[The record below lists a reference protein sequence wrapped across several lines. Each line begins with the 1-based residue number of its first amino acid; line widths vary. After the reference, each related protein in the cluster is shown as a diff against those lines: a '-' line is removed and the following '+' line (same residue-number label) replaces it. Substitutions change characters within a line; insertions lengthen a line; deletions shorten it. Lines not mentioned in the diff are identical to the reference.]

1 MQSRKTGTI
10 LMTLLVSAALVISGC
25 SGATKGA
32 TIGGIAGAATG
43 AAVGGGK
50 GAAIG
55 GAVGVA
61 AGAIIGDY
69 MAKQKEELDK
79 VPGADVKQVGEE
91 LVVTFDSPILF
102 DTNSSVL
109 KSQSRQLLNDVARV
123 LLDYPDTDVL
133 VKGHT
138 DDTGSENHNQGLSE
152 RRAGSV
158 HNYLVTRGISSSR
171 LDSMGFGESM
181 PIASNTNSSGRADNR
196 RVELQIAANR
206 ALKARA
212 EDGSSR

>member
-1 MQSRKTGTI
+1 MQWRKTGT
-10 LMTLLVSAALVISGC
+10 LTVALLVSVALVLGGC
-25 SGATKGA
+25 SGAKKGA
-32 TIGGIAGAATG
+32 AIGGIAGAATG

-79 VPGADVKQVGEE
+79 VPGADVEQVGDE

-102 DTNSSVL
+102 DTDSSVL
-109 KSQSRQLLNDVARV
+109 KPQSKQLLDDVARV
-123 LLDYPDTDVL
+123 LTDYPDTNVL

-138 DDTGSENHNQGLSE
+138 DNTGSESHNQSLSE
-152 RRAGSV
+152 RRAHAV
-158 HNYLVTRGISSSR
+158 HNYLVTQGVTVAR
-171 LDSMGFGESM
+171 LNSMGFGESM
-181 PIASNTNSSGRADNR
+181 PVADNGTNYGRSQNR
-196 RVELQIAANR
+196 RVELQIAANQ
-206 ALKARA
+206 ALKSRA
-212 EDGSSR
+212 EDGSGR

>member
-1 MQSRKTGTI
+1 MQWRKTGTI
-10 LMTLLVSAALVISGC
+10 LMALLVGAALVLSGC

-69 MAKQKEELDK
+69 MAKQKEELDR
-79 VPGADVKQVGEE
+79 VPGADVKQVGDE

-102 DTNSSVL
+102 DTDSSVL
-109 KSQSRQLLNDVARV
+109 KPQSKQLLNDVAQV
-123 LLDYPDTDVL
+123 LLDYPDTNVW

-138 DDTGSENHNQGLSE
+138 DNTGSEDHNQMLSE

-158 HNYLVTRGISSSR
+158 HNYLVTRGVSSSR

-181 PIASNTNSSGRADNR
+181 PIATNDNPSGRAENR
-196 RVELQIAANR
+196 RVELQIAANQ

-212 EDGSSR
+212 EDGSGR